1 MKKKQNT
8 QPTEEANMH
17 RTSKDRKI
25 QTQQNIINRLEEEN
39 RILRQQLEAYSPECM
54 ECKVRLTG
62 DAYQEYTELIEE
74 LNEMKQEYVELIKA
88 IV

>member
-1 MKKKQNT
+1 
-8 QPTEEANMH
+8 MH

-39 RILRQQLEAYSPECM
+39 RILRQLEAYSPECM

-74 LNEMKQEYVELIKA
+74 LNEMKQEYVELIKEM
-88 IV
+88 VEMKEEMKRKCK